1 MEFSFK
7 NILNHLTV
15 VALFLIVCS
24 LYFKP
29 YLDGKTLHE
38 GDNVQA
44 RGMQTEMANYRN
56 KIDPDKEYFL
66 WTNQSFVGMPSYM
79 VHTMTKP
86 STFEHVNEYVTLSA
100 PVFRRGPIFIVFRLM
115 LFAYLALLLLNV
127 HWLAAA
133 AMAVSF
139 GLLSNNII
147 VLDAGHT
154 TKVLALIYVPMLI
167 ASSWIAMRK
176 KWLLGS
182 LLFFVL
188 LAAEFKASHIQITY
202 YTFLAIGFIGFGEF
216 IRAFK
221 KKLLPQFFKGA
232 LALGLA
238 TGIAALSNLHVLW
251 SASEYTPE
259 TIRGK
264 SELTKKGTTDG
275 LEKDYIFGWSFGKM
289 ETMSLL
295 IPNFMGGSS
304 SESWLS
310 DEKSATRQAF
320 GTIQQTVSQ
329 EIQTQVRAGKLTQD
343 QAQKAFSEKLG
354 FIQQRTSK
362 YWGAQ
367 PFTAGPNYF
376 GAVMLLL
383 FILGVF
389 TVRGPMKW
397 GILASSFF
405 FILLSWGDN
414 FATFNYAM
422 VDYFP
427 LYNKFR
433 AVTMTLTVLQVL
445 VVLLAGLG
453 VHYLYK
459 YKTNP
464 NLQHPNSLTAKL
476 LSVFKKDMTPAN
488 MVLAAGA
495 VTSLI
500 CLFGLLYSV
509 VGNLSSPQDLALVD
523 YPLLVSA
530 IQEDRAS
537 LIQTDGLKSL
547 GFILA
552 ATAALWLYTT
562 DKLNLYLAIG
572 AIGFLSTVDM
582 LIVDR
587 HYVNEKSFVEPA
599 QVAAPMASQADRQVL
614 QDKDP
619 HYRVLDLSRGN
630 PMSGAQTSYFHKSF
644 GGYFAAK
651 PMLYQEV
658 IERYYNNEILGT
670 NKHILDMCNVKYI
683 IQSPE
688 FAVQNPTSLGNSW
701 FVNSVEIV
709 ENADAEI
716 TALGGL
722 SPKTKAIT
730 QQKNAAYVEG
740 LATIPDSV
748 ISRDL
753 IYLKSYHPEVMV
765 YESSAATERFAVF
778 SEIYYP
784 PAKGWNV
791 YIDGELQEKGFIK
804 VDYLLRGLRV
814 PAGKHTVE
822 MRFEPRS
829 FILGRTISKGV
840 AILVFLAIL
849 GLGFLFYKR
858 IKNIEV
864 VQTEI
869 STNQTET
876 NNPKTTVD
884 RPKEDDPK
892 PAKRKKR
899 KKK

>member
-7 NILNHLTV
+7 NIFNHLGV
-15 VALFLIVCS
+15 VAIFLIACA

-44 RGMQTEMANYRN
+44 RGMQKEMSDYRN
-56 KIDPDKEYFL
+56 TKDPDKEYFL
-66 WTNQSFVGMPSYM
+66 WTNQSFIGMPSYM
-79 VHTMTKP
+79 IHTMTK
-86 STFEHVNEYVTLSA
+86 SSIFEKANEAVTLSS

-127 HWLAAA
+127 NWLAAA
-133 AMAVSF
+133 AVALSF

-167 ASSWIAMRK
+167 ASSWVALRK
-176 KWLLGS
+176 KWLWGS

-202 YTFLAIGFIGFGEF
+202 YTFLAIGFIGLGEF

-221 KKLLPQFFKGA
+221 KQLLPQFFKGA
-232 LALGLA
+232 IAI
-238 TGIAALSNLHVLW
+238 GIATAIAGLSNLHVLW

-264 SELTKKGTTDG
+264 SELTKKETTDG
-275 LEKDYIFGWSFGKM
+275 LEKDYIFSWSFGKM
-289 ETMSLL
+289 ETMTLL

-310 DEKSATRQAF
+310 DEESATRKAF
-320 GTIQQTVSQ
+320 QGIQQTVSQ
-329 EIQTQVRAGKLTQD
+329 QIQQQIQSGQIP
-343 QAQKAFSEKLG
+343 QAQAQNAFSEQMG
-354 FIQQRTSK
+354 FIQQRTTK

-383 FILGVF
+383 FVLGVF

-414 FATFNYAM
+414 FKAFNYAM

-433 AVTMTLTVLQVL
+433 AVTMTLTVLEVL
-445 VVLLAGLG
+445 VIILAGLG
-453 VHYLYK
+453 LHYLYK

-464 NLQHPNSLTAKL
+464 TLKHPNSLTAKL
-476 LSVFKKDMTPAN
+476 LGAFKKEMTPAN

-495 VTSLI
+495 VTSLV

-509 VGNLSSPQDLALVD
+509 MGDLSSERDAALAQFPQF
-523 YPLLVSA
+523 VSA
-530 IQEDRAS
+530 MQEDRAS
-537 LIQTDGLKSL
+537 LIQSDGLKSL

-552 ATAALWLYTT
+552 ATAALWFYAS
-562 DKLNLYLAIG
+562 DKLSLFLTLGIVG
-572 AIGFLSTVDM
+572 ALSTIDL

-587 HYVNEKSFVEPA
+587 HYVNEESFVEPQ
-599 QVAAPMASQADRQVL
+599 QVAAPQPSQADLQVL

-630 PMSGAQTSYFHKSF
+630 PIAGAQTCYFHKNF

-651 PMLYQEV
+651 PMLYQEI
-658 IERYYNNEILGT
+658 IERYYNNEILSSH
-670 NKHILDMCNVKYI
+670 KHILDMCNVKYI

-688 FAVQNPTSLGNSW
+688 FAVQNPTYLGNAW
-701 FVNSVEIV
+701 FVNSVETV

-716 TALGGL
+716 DAIATLN
-722 SPKTKAIT
+722 PRTKAIT
-730 QQKNAAYVEG
+730 QKKNAAYIEG
-740 LATIPDSV
+740 VASIPDSV
-748 ISRDL
+748 ISKDF
-753 IYLKSYHPEVMV
+753 IYLKSYHPEIMV

-784 PAKGWNV
+784 PEKGWNV

-804 VDYLLRGLRV
+804 VNYLLRGLRV
-814 PAGKHTVE
+814 PAGKHIIE

-849 GLGFLFYKR
+849 ALGFLFYKKV
-858 IKNIEV
+858 KNNEELTPEV
-864 VQTEI
+864 VPTP
-869 STNQTET
+869 TPT
-876 NNPKTTVD
+876 
-884 RPKEDDPK
+884 KEDIINNKEEETPK
-892 PAKRKKR
+892 PTRHKKR